1 MTIDAKEKDKKKI
14 LIEGNIRVYIFMTL
28 EQAKVSLVRHIKN
41 SLKISNCT
49 LKLSV
54 HQKLL
59 LRELINMTYLK
70 KLFTINIQDKGFIL
84 RI

>member
-28 EQAKVSLVRHIKN
+28 KQAKVSLVRHTKN

-70 KLFTINIQDKGFIL
+70 KLFTINILDKGFIL

>member
-1 MTIDAKEKDKKKI
+1 MTIDAKEKDKKSNT
-14 LIEGNIRVYIFMTL
+14 EGNIRVYIFMTL
-28 EQAKVSLVRHIKN
+28 EQAKVYLVRHTKN

-59 LRELINMTYLK
+59 L
-70 KLFTINIQDKGFIL
+70 
-84 RI
+84 